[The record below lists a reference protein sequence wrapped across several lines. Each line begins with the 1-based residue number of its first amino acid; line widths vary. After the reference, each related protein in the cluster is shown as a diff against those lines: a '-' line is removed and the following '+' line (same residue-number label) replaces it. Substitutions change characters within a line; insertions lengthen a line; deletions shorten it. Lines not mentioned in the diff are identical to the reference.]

1 MRIGLALLAGYFL
14 GRRKKLRMAVA
25 LAAAGAAGRARGGK
39 GGGGGGGLLSQ
50 GIKSL
55 TSSADVAPIVD
66 RLRGDLLEVG
76 KAAAVAAAG
85 RQIDSL
91 SDKLHERAEAL
102 RTPEKKPGDD
112 TEQADA
118 SERARNGA
126 GEPQDEPRD
135 EPQDE
140 PRDEP
145 QDEPRDEPRDEPED
159 AAEYEDEGEEP
170 EPTAQEPEEPERT
183 HRRPRMLRRTRRA
196 VRGSTHG

>member
-1 MRIGLALLAGYFL
+1 MSNKMRIGLALLAGYFL

-39 GGGGGGGLLSQ
+39 GGGGGGGGLLSQ

-112 TEQADA
+112 AEQADA

-126 GEPQDEPRD
+126 GEPQDEP
-135 EPQDE
+135 
-140 PRDEP
+140 
-145 QDEPRDEPRDEPED
+145 ED
-159 AAEYEDEGEEP
+159 ITEYEDDGEEP